1 MKWGVFEILS
11 IDPENSNLKI
21 KFLPEEKDFKNPPKL
36 TWILTDPI
44 FTLRVKTVEYDYL
57 LSVDKVEENM
67 DFDKIINR
75 DSKFEREFLAES
87 SVKDLNKGDIIQF
100 ERKGFYILDK
110 KVVSGEGNIEM
121 TFHLIPDGKD
131 KPSSTVKN

>member
-1 MKWGVFEILS
+1 MS

-21 KFLPEEKDFKNPPKL
+21 KFLPKEKDFKNPPKL

-87 SVKDLNKGDIIQF
+87 SVKDLKKGDIIQF

-131 KPSSTVKN
+131 KPLSAVKN